1 MKTLRREYRVRFVIT
16 LLFFVSCSVVV
27 GIGALTP
34 AFIFSYSQEKEALE
48 KVKVL
53 QKSREESGME
63 DISKELDRTGVYI
76 KKLQS
81 ASSSPDFSP
90 IISQIIGH
98 KNPGISITSF
108 KFSPDIIYLGG
119 KAATREGLVEFKK
132 RLESDPGITSVE
144 LPVSD
149 LAKSRDI
156 TFSLKL
162 SPIAPK

>member
-1 MKTLRREYRVRFVIT
+1 MKTLRREYRFRFIIT
-16 LLFFVSCSVVV
+16 LLFFMSCGVVV

-53 QKSREESGME
+53 QKSREENGMG
-63 DISKELDRTGVYI
+63 DISKELARTNVYI
-76 KKLQS
+76 KKLQT
-81 ASSSPDFSP
+81 ASSSAVFSP
-90 IISQIIGH
+90 TISQIIGL
-98 KNPGISITSF
+98 KTSGVKIILF
-108 KFSPDIIYLGG
+108 KFSEAFVYIDG
-119 KAATREGLVEFKK
+119 KASTRESLVEFKN
-132 RLESDPGITSVE
+132 RLESDPSIKSVE

-162 SPIAPK
+162 SPKEPK